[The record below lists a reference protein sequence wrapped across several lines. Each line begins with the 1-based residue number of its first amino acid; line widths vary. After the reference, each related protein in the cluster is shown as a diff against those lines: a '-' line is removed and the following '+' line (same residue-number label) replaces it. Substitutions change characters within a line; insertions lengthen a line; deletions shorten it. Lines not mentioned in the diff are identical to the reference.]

1 MFILLG
7 CLSLKNPPAYLVFVK
22 KEIFNEEKNTR
33 LVRKRPAFSQ
43 DSAGAIPT
51 KRYLFHFLIYSI
63 TKTSGSM
70 TLNSPQLLP
79 IFASVTKG
87 T

>member
-51 KRYLFHFLIYSI
+51 NQFILPLPVSCSLDSFYLERC
-63 TKTSGSM
+63 
-70 TLNSPQLLP
+70 
-79 IFASVTKG
+79 
-87 T
+87 